1 MSKNHNR
8 KANIGKPRLE
18 EEIFMSAIALGDQAL
33 AESNKLLSIWG
44 MTALQYNAMKV
55 LYVEDRNGEGLPG
68 MEIGQR
74 LYTRVSD
81 VTRLLERMVDKGW
94 VTRERDSVN
103 KRVVR
108 SKLTD
113 IGVQLVESAYLPLK
127 KSDSKQ
133 LKHLTD
139 TEKTELARLLN
150 KAKKPG

>member
-8 KANIGKPRLE
+8 KADIAKPHLE
-18 EEIFMSAIALGDQAL
+18 EEIFMSAIALGDRAL

-44 MTALQYNAMKV
+44 MTALQYNALKV
-55 LYVEDRNGEGLPG
+55 LYVEDSKGEGLPS

-74 LYTRVSD
+74 LYTRVPD

-94 VTRERDSVN
+94 VTRERDLVN

-113 IGVQLVESAYLPLK
+113 IGIQLVESAYLPLRE
-127 KSDSKQ
+127 SDSKQ
-133 LKHLTD
+133 LEQLTD
-139 TEKTELARLLN
+139 EEKTELARLLN
-150 KAKKPG
+150 KAKTSG